1 MRERNEIIPSWTFID
16 KNDKGETKA
25 KRLHMRLTS
34 RADVKDFA
42 TVLRELHER
51 VLHYRNTNDRNDLW
65 LVSDVRKAIEEA
77 NNDHETLIMKR
88 LTQKKN
94 KYSDNE

>member
-42 TVLRELHER
+42 TVLSELHER
-51 VLHYRNTNDRNDLW
+51 VLHYMKTNDRNDLW
-65 LVSDVRKAIEEA
+65 LVSDVRKAIEDA
-77 NNDHETLIMKR
+77 NNQSFSVVDQAPSL
-88 LTQKKN
+88 
-94 KYSDNE
+94 